1 MSAPKESLRTPLAR
15 VRGLGAA
22 KTGTGHF
29 IKLRTLAIAL
39 VPLGLWF
46 LWAVIAH
53 AGAPYAEVAAFFAH
67 PLNALLML
75 LFVLAAI
82 WHFRLGL
89 EEVILDYVTHD
100 GLKTAALLANTF
112 FAIALIAA
120 STFAI
125 LKLAL

>member
-1 MSAPKESLRTPLAR
+1 MASPKTSLRTPLAR

-29 IKLRTLAIAL
+29 IALRTLAVAL

-53 AGAPYAEVAAFFAH
+53 AGAPYAEVAAFLAH
-67 PLNALLML
+67 PVNAGLML
-75 LFVLAAI
+75 LFVVTTL
-82 WHFRLGL
+82 WHFRLGF
-89 EEVILDYVTHD
+89 EEVILDYVTHE
-100 GLKTAALLANTF
+100 GLKVAALLANTF
-112 FAIALIAA
+112 FAAIVAVA
-120 STFAI
+120 SIFAI